1 MIPTLILYALTI
13 WQLGQFNP
21 PNAGPP
27 FHTVVLPGPTT
38 EVRICGCAPGSEAW
52 GCCAPQQ
59 LTGTIP
65 CCSQVKNPYV
75 ACMVDLQP
83 QFVPFDVPPVD
94 GPPGTETLIFYLDCA
109 AHGLAQMAPGV
120 CLQPP
125 KVCADKWRFLLQSAD
140 GKFHCVALNPR

>member
-1 MIPTLILYALTI
+1 MLPTLILYALTI

-21 PNAGPP
+21 PNAGPL
-27 FHTVVLPGPTT
+27 FHTVVLSG
-38 EVRICGCAPGSEAW
+38 
-52 GCCAPQQ
+52 
-59 LTGTIP
+59 
-65 CCSQVKNPYV
+65 
-75 ACMVDLQP
+75 
-83 QFVPFDVPPVD
+83 FDVPPVD
-94 GPPGTETLIFYLDCA
+94 GPPGTETLIFYQDCA